1 MILDSFRS
9 IRVLLLIAFL
19 FNLFTYTIGYSINL
33 PFDNIVCSLTLL
45 MLLFNTHVY
54 VCVRVCIHQ
63 IYLSFVIEIIDTL
76 D

>member
-1 MILDSFRS
+1 
-9 IRVLLLIAFL
+9 
-19 FNLFTYTIGYSINL
+19 
-33 PFDNIVCSLTLL
+33 